1 MTTSARSA
9 QIAAAAGLVLLATTV
24 TGCSSEA
31 DCAGVS
37 AAATDAVTQLLD
49 RAPDADSIDEL
60 CGYVENPGAAD
71 DADLEVLR
79 GIAAESGDA
88 TVLEGEAMG
97 TTVQVEVSSA
107 DGASIHVFTVFSTRE
122 NHWAVQIDTLAD

>member
-1 MTTSARSA
+1 M
-9 QIAAAAGLVLLATTV
+9 
-24 TGCSSEA
+24 
-31 DCAGVS
+31 
-37 AAATDAVTQLLD
+37 
-49 RAPDADSIDEL
+49 
-60 CGYVENPGAAD
+60 ENPGAAD